1 MSLHKLSADN
11 EGKNAVVSTTPL
23 AASVTVDAD
32 EIALWVG
39 DLAGASNIANLELQV
54 QNFVND
60 CLERLR
66 EIGTPTSATSQ
77 YLTAEGAFTT
87 IVPDKRAITV
97 LTSVVFAVPGTTV
110 IKLYVGDLFQ
120 PNSGASVSTALK
132 RILEA
137 RQELFGRK
145 AAA

>member
-11 EGKNAVVSTTPL
+11 EGKNAVVTTDP
-23 AASVTVDAD
+23 AETGVTVAAD

-39 DLAGASNIANLELQV
+39 DLSGASNITNLEVQV

-66 EIGTPTSATSQ
+66 EIGTPTPAESGYTIADADW
-77 YLTAEGAFTT
+77 LTE
-87 IVPDKRAITV
+87 VPDKRDVAV
-97 LTSVVFAVPGTTV
+97 ALNAVFATPKPTDVS
-110 IKLYVGDLFQ
+110 IYYGDLFQ
-120 PNSGASVSTALK
+120 PNIGSSVSTAVK
-132 RILEA
+132 RLLEA
-137 RQELFGRK
+137 RQEIFGRK

>member
-39 DLAGASNIANLELQV
+39 DLSGASNITNLEVQV
-54 QNFVND
+54 HNFVND

-66 EIGTPTSATSQ
+66 EIGTPTPAEAGYTITNADW
-77 YLTAEGAFTT
+77 LTN
-87 IVPDKRAITV
+87 VPDKRDVAVAVNQPFITPKPTDV
-97 LTSVVFAVPGTTV
+97 T
-110 IKLYVGDLFQ
+110 LYYGELFQ
-120 PNSGASVSTALK
+120 PHVGSSVSTAVK
-132 RILEA
+132 RLLEA
-137 RQELFGRK
+137 RQEIFGRK

>member
-1 MSLHKLSADN
+1 MSLHKLSAGA
-11 EGKNAVVSTTPL
+11 EGKNDVVSTSPI

-39 DLAGASNIANLELQV
+39 DLSGASNITNLELQV

-66 EIGTPTSATSQ
+66 EIGTPTPATAQFLS
-77 YLTAEGAFTT
+77 AEGNFATL
-87 IVPDKRAITV
+87 VPDKRAITV
-97 LTSVVFAVPGTTV
+97 ILSATFAIPGTTV
-110 IKLYVGDLFQ
+110 IKLYVGELFQ
-120 PNSGASVSTALK
+120 PNIGASVSTAVK

>member
-11 EGKNAVVSTTPL
+11 EGKNAVVSTDPADT
-23 AASVTVDAD
+23 AVTVAAD

-39 DLAGASNIANLELQV
+39 DLSGASNITNLEVQV

-66 EIGTPTSATSQ
+66 EIGTPTPSESGYTIADADW
-77 YLTAEGAFTT
+77 LTN
-87 IVPDKRAITV
+87 VPDKRDVTV
-97 LTSVVFAVPGTTV
+97 DLNAAFFTPKPTDVS
-110 IKLYVGDLFQ
+110 IYYGDLFQ
-120 PNSGASVSTALK
+120 PNIGSSVSTAVK
-132 RILEA
+132 RLLEA
-137 RQELFGRK
+137 RQEIFGRK